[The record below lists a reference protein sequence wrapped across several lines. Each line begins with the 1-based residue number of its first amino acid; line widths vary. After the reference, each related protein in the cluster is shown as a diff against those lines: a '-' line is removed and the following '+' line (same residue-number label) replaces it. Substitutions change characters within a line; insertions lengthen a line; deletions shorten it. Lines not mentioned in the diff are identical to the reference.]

1 MNIRWPDSQHHDG
14 VPRGSVTQYSWTS
27 KIFPG
32 PTRDYGSLANGEP
45 IYHLLLSWGLFPT
58 PPVVGNSTIGNR
70 VLRGGIGAFDGA
82 GRTVTAAGPVGSLET
97 AGTPFTPHQLSK
109 NSGFPAGIVD
119 GRSWIAHVDRAAAP
133 AGSNYGAPLRCF
145 RGRSL
150 WSLLGFCIAVDLEPT
165 ETLEGDCQKWWSTA
179 SKRPRGGSAIREG
192 GVF

>member
-32 PTRDYGSLANGEP
+32 TTRDYGSLANGEP

-58 PPVVGNSTIGNR
+58 PPVVWNSTIGNR
-70 VLRGGIGAFDGA
+70 VLRGGIGEFDGA

-109 NSGFPAGIVD
+109 NSGVPAGIVD
-119 GRSWIAHVDRAAAP
+119 GRGWVTHVDRAATP
-133 AGSNYGAPLRCF
+133 AGSDHGAALCRFSSGGLCRLP
-145 RGRSL
+145 
-150 WSLLGFCIAVDLEPT
+150 GFCVGVDTEST

-179 SKRPRGGSAIREG
+179 SKRPRGGSAIRGG